1 MKSIFN
7 QADNQELINRI
18 EALTPDMKPVWG
30 KMNAAQMCA
39 HCKVSVDIGIGKI
52 KPNKNLIGIFFGK
65 VALKQMIDKP
75 IKQHLPTGKEFI
87 IPTDIEF
94 EKSKKELIKSYQDL
108 ATTGPTMIQVL
119 KHPFFGKMTI
129 EQWDSLLWKHLDH
142 HLRQFGL

>member
-7 QADNQELINRI
+7 ELDSQELISRI
-18 EALTPDMKPVWG
+18 ETLTADMAPVWG

-39 HCKVSVDIGIGKI
+39 HCKVSVDIGTGKI
-52 KPNKNLIGIFFGK
+52 KPKKNLIGIFFGK

-87 IPTDIEF
+87 IPTNIEF
-94 EKSKKELIKSYQDL
+94 EKSKKELIKCYKDL
-108 ATTGPTMIQVL
+108 AQTGPSMIRVL
-119 KHPFFGKMTI
+119 KHPFFGKMTV
-129 EQWDSLLWKHLDH
+129 EQWDSLLYKHLDH